1 MSTKSRQCGN
11 TARYPQHTITKGVIM
26 NQANYINIRHSVY
39 DAICITPDKAG
50 AWLVTDVRCDRIVAA
65 AQGDFRAITA
75 TLDRMTRDGEL
86 ADILP
91 ALVDWSHE
99 AARTAA

>member
-1 MSTKSRQCGN
+1 
-11 TARYPQHTITKGVIM
+11 M
-26 NQANYINIRHSVY
+26 NAKDYINIRHSVY
-39 DAICITPDKAG
+39 DAICITPDREG
-50 AWLVTDVRCDRIVAA
+50 WLVTDVRFDRIISA

-75 TLDRMTRDGEL
+75 TLDRMSHDGEL

-91 ALVDWSHE
+91 ALVDWSRE

>member
-1 MSTKSRQCGN
+1 MN
-11 TARYPQHTITKGVIM
+11 ARDYS
-26 NQANYINIRHSVY
+26 NIRHAVY
-39 DAICITPDKAG
+39 SAVYITPDRG
-50 AWLVTDVRCDRIVAA
+50 GWLETDVRFDRIISAA
-65 AQGDFRAITA
+65 KGDFRANSA
-75 TLDRMTRDGEL
+75 TRDRMSRDGEL

>member
-1 MSTKSRQCGN
+1 MN
-11 TARYPQHTITKGVIM
+11 ARDYS
-26 NQANYINIRHSVY
+26 NIRHAVY
-39 DAICITPDKAG
+39 SAICITPDREG
-50 AWLVTDVRCDRIVAA
+50 WLVTDVRFDRIVSA

-91 ALVDWSHE
+91 ALVDWSRE

>member
-1 MSTKSRQCGN
+1 MN
-11 TARYPQHTITKGVIM
+11 ARDYS
-26 NQANYINIRHSVY
+26 NIRHAVY
-39 DAICITPDKAG
+39 SAVYITPDREG
-50 AWLVTDVRCDRIVAA
+50 WLVTDVRFDRIISA

-91 ALVDWSHE
+91 ALVEWSHE

>member
-1 MSTKSRQCGN
+1 MN
-11 TARYPQHTITKGVIM
+11 ARDYS
-26 NQANYINIRHSVY
+26 NIRHAVY
-39 DAICITPDKAG
+39 SAVYITPDRG
-50 AWLVTDVRCDRIVAA
+50 GWLVTDVRFDRIVSA

-75 TLDRMTRDGEL
+75 TLDRMSHDGEL

>member
-1 MSTKSRQCGN
+1 MN
-11 TARYPQHTITKGVIM
+11 ARDYS
-26 NQANYINIRHSVY
+26 NIRHAVY
-39 DAICITPDKAG
+39 SAVYITPDREG
-50 AWLVTDVRCDRIVAA
+50 WLVTDVRFDRIISA

-91 ALVDWSHE
+91 ALVDWSRE

>member
-1 MSTKSRQCGN
+1 
-11 TARYPQHTITKGVIM
+11 M
-26 NQANYINIRHSVY
+26 NAKDYINIRHSVY
-39 DAICITPDKAG
+39 DAICITPDREG
-50 AWLVTDVRCDRIVAA
+50 WLVTDVRFDRIISA

-75 TLDRMTRDGEL
+75 TLDRMSHDGEL

>member
-1 MSTKSRQCGN
+1 MN
-11 TARYPQHTITKGVIM
+11 ARDYS
-26 NQANYINIRHSVY
+26 NIRHAVY
-39 DAICITPDKAG
+39 SAVYITPDRG
-50 AWLVTDVRCDRIVAA
+50 GWLVTDVKFDRIVSA
-65 AQGDFRAITA
+65 AQGDYSAIDA

>member
-1 MSTKSRQCGN
+1 MN
-11 TARYPQHTITKGVIM
+11 ARDYS
-26 NQANYINIRHSVY
+26 NIRHAVY
-39 DAICITPDKAG
+39 SAVYITPDRG
-50 AWLVTDVRCDRIVAA
+50 GWLVTGIKFDRIISA

-91 ALVDWSHE
+91 ALVDWSRE

>member
-1 MSTKSRQCGN
+1 
-11 TARYPQHTITKGVIM
+11 M
-26 NQANYINIRHSVY
+26 NAKDYINIRHSVY
-39 DAICITPDKAG
+39 DAICITPDREG
-50 AWLVTDVRCDRIVAA
+50 WLVTDVRFDRIVSA

-75 TLDRMTRDGEL
+75 TLDRMSHDGEL

>member
-1 MSTKSRQCGN
+1 
-11 TARYPQHTITKGVIM
+11 M
-26 NQANYINIRHSVY
+26 NAKDYINIRHSVY

-50 AWLVTDVRCDRIVAA
+50 DWLVTDVRFDRIISA
-65 AQGDFRAITA
+65 AQGDFTAIAA
-75 TLDRMTRDGEL
+75 TLNRMQSDGEL

>member
-1 MSTKSRQCGN
+1 MN
-11 TARYPQHTITKGVIM
+11 ARDYS
-26 NQANYINIRHSVY
+26 NIRHAVY
-39 DAICITPDKAG
+39 SAICITPDKAG
-50 AWLVTDVRCDRIVAA
+50 GWLVTGIKFDRIISA

-75 TLDRMTRDGEL
+75 TLDRMSHDGEL

>member
-1 MSTKSRQCGN
+1 MN
-11 TARYPQHTITKGVIM
+11 ARDYS
-26 NQANYINIRHSVY
+26 NIRHAVY
-39 DAICITPDKAG
+39 SAVYITPDREG
-50 AWLVTDVRCDRIVAA
+50 WLVTDVRFDRIISA

-75 TLDRMTRDGEL
+75 TLDRMSHDGEL

>member
-1 MSTKSRQCGN
+1 MN
-11 TARYPQHTITKGVIM
+11 ARDYS
-26 NQANYINIRHSVY
+26 NIRHAVY
-39 DAICITPDKAG
+39 SAVYITPDRDG
-50 AWLVTDVRCDRIVAA
+50 WLVTDVKFDRIISA

>member
-1 MSTKSRQCGN
+1 
-11 TARYPQHTITKGVIM
+11 M
-26 NQANYINIRHSVY
+26 NEANYINIRHSVY
-39 DAICITPDKAG
+39 DAICITPDRSG
-50 AWLVTDVRCDRIVAA
+50 WHVTDEKFDRIVSA

-91 ALVDWSHE
+91 ALVEWSRE

>member
-1 MSTKSRQCGN
+1 MN
-11 TARYPQHTITKGVIM
+11 ARDYS
-26 NQANYINIRHSVY
+26 NIRHAVY
-39 DAICITPDKAG
+39 SAVYITPDREG
-50 AWLVTDVRCDRIVAA
+50 WLVTGIKFDRIISA

-91 ALVDWSHE
+91 ALVDWSRE

>member
-1 MSTKSRQCGN
+1 
-11 TARYPQHTITKGVIM
+11 M
-26 NQANYINIRHSVY
+26 NAKDYINIRHSVY

-50 AWLVTDVRCDRIVAA
+50 DWLVTDVKFDRIVSA
-65 AQGDFRAITA
+65 AQGDYSAIDA
-75 TLDRMTRDGEL
+75 TLDRMSHDGEL

>member
-1 MSTKSRQCGN
+1 MN
-11 TARYPQHTITKGVIM
+11 ARDYS
-26 NQANYINIRHSVY
+26 NIRHAVY
-39 DAICITPDKAG
+39 SAVYITPDREG
-50 AWLVTDVRCDRIVAA
+50 WLVTGIKFDRIISA

-91 ALVDWSHE
+91 ALAEWSRE

>member
-1 MSTKSRQCGN
+1 MN
-11 TARYPQHTITKGVIM
+11 ARDYS
-26 NQANYINIRHSVY
+26 NIRHAVY
-39 DAICITPDKAG
+39 SAVYITPDRDG
-50 AWLVTDVRCDRIVAA
+50 WLVTDVKFDRIVSA

>member
-1 MSTKSRQCGN
+1 MN
-11 TARYPQHTITKGVIM
+11 ARDYS
-26 NQANYINIRHSVY
+26 NIRHAVY
-39 DAICITPDKAG
+39 SAVYITPDREG
-50 AWLVTDVRCDRIVAA
+50 WLVTDVRFDRIVSA
-65 AQGDFRAITA
+65 AQGDYSAIDA

-91 ALVDWSHE
+91 ALVDWSRE

>member
-1 MSTKSRQCGN
+1 
-11 TARYPQHTITKGVIM
+11 M
-26 NQANYINIRHSVY
+26 NEANYINIRRSVY
-39 DAICITPDKAG
+39 DAICITPDRED
-50 AWLVTDVRCDRIVAA
+50 WLVTDVKFDRIVSA
-65 AQGDFRAITA
+65 AQGDYSAIDA

-91 ALVDWSHE
+91 ALVDWSRE

>member
-1 MSTKSRQCGN
+1 MN
-11 TARYPQHTITKGVIM
+11 ARDYS
-26 NQANYINIRHSVY
+26 NIRHAVY
-39 DAICITPDKAG
+39 SAVYITPDRDG
-50 AWLVTDVRCDRIVAA
+50 WLVTGIKFDRIISA

-75 TLDRMTRDGEL
+75 TLDRMTRNGEL

>member
-1 MSTKSRQCGN
+1 MN
-11 TARYPQHTITKGVIM
+11 ARDYS
-26 NQANYINIRHSVY
+26 NIRHAVY
-39 DAICITPDKAG
+39 SAVYITPDREG
-50 AWLVTDVRCDRIVAA
+50 WLVTDVKFDRIVSA

-75 TLDRMTRDGEL
+75 TLDRMSRDGEL

-91 ALVDWSHE
+91 ALVDWSRE

>member
-1 MSTKSRQCGN
+1 MN
-11 TARYPQHTITKGVIM
+11 ARDYS
-26 NQANYINIRHSVY
+26 NIRHAVY
-39 DAICITPDKAG
+39 SAVYITPDRDG
-50 AWLVTDVRCDRIVAA
+50 WLVTDVKFDRIVSA
-65 AQGDFRAITA
+65 AQGDFRAIDA

>member
-11 TARYPQHTITKGVIM
+11 TAQFNHTPSPYGVIM
-26 NQANYINIRHSVY
+26 NEANYINIRHSVY
-39 DAICITPDKAG
+39 DAICITPDREG
-50 AWLVTDVRCDRIVAA
+50 WLVTGIKFDRIISA
-65 AQGDFRAITA
+65 AQGDYSAIDA
-75 TLDRMTRDGEL
+75 TLDRMSRDGEL

-91 ALVDWSHE
+91 ALVDWSRE

>member
-11 TARYPQHTITKGVIM
+11 TAQFNHTPSPYGVIM
-26 NQANYINIRHSVY
+26 NEANYINIRHSVY
-39 DAICITPDKAG
+39 DAICITPDRDG
-50 AWLVTDVRCDRIVAA
+50 WLVTDVKFDRIISA
-65 AQGDFRAITA
+65 AQGDYSAIDA
-75 TLDRMTRDGEL
+75 TLDRMSHDGEL

-91 ALVDWSHE
+91 ALVDWSRE

>member
-1 MSTKSRQCGN
+1 MN
-11 TARYPQHTITKGVIM
+11 ARDYS
-26 NQANYINIRHSVY
+26 NIRHAVY
-39 DAICITPDKAG
+39 SAVYITPDREG
-50 AWLVTDVRCDRIVAA
+50 WLVTGIKFDRIISA

>member
-1 MSTKSRQCGN
+1 MN
-11 TARYPQHTITKGVIM
+11 ARDYS
-26 NQANYINIRHSVY
+26 NIRHAVY
-39 DAICITPDKAG
+39 SAVYITPDREG
-50 AWLVTDVRCDRIVAA
+50 WLVTGIKFDRIISA
-65 AQGDFRAITA
+65 AQGDYSAIDA
-75 TLDRMTRDGEL
+75 TLDRMSHDGEL

>member
-1 MSTKSRQCGN
+1 
-11 TARYPQHTITKGVIM
+11 M
-26 NQANYINIRHSVY
+26 NEANYINIRHSVY
-39 DAICITPDKAG
+39 DAICITPDRED
-50 AWLVTDVRCDRIVAA
+50 WLVTDVRFDRIVSA

-75 TLDRMTRDGEL
+75 TLDRMSHDGEL

>member
-1 MSTKSRQCGN
+1 MN
-11 TARYPQHTITKGVIM
+11 ARDYS
-26 NQANYINIRHSVY
+26 NIRHAVY
-39 DAICITPDKAG
+39 SAVYITPDRG
-50 AWLVTDVRCDRIVAA
+50 GWLVTDVKFDRIVSA
-65 AQGDFRAITA
+65 AQGDYSAISA